1 MYSQCQYFK
10 WGKQSSTCEA
20 NEPGSFVAE
29 LPRAIKQG
37 GVNAGTV
44 DYAQTFSW
52 IKTAIYNRN
61 PPILRY
67 SWKSSSLKKAHALP
81 VRGFNTGESG
91 TLRKVK
97 YVFIQNAGGTVDSF
111 YKTSPYSWLQNN
123 EDATWTHT
131 LGVSD
136 F

>member
-1 MYSQCQYFK
+1 MRAFKVLCILIVATVMMPMGVASAELVQFPLAKREQAKTNWCWATAAQIVVEHKRGVVYSQCQYFK

-67 SWKSSSLKKAHALP
+67 
-81 VRGFNTGESG
+81 
-91 TLRKVK
+91 
-97 YVFIQNAGGTVDSF
+97 AGSRR
-111 YKTSPYSWLQNN
+111 
-123 EDATWTHT
+123 A
-131 LGVSD
+131 
-136 F
+136 